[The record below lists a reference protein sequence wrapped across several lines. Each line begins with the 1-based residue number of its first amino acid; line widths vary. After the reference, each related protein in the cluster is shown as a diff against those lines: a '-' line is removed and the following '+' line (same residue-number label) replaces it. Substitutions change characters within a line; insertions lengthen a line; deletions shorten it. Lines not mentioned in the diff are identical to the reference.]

1 MSGTSPLEERIS
13 IYLFGRSRVGAAIPK
28 VVTVPQVGGQ
38 TYFCC
43 LSAGKTPAPPSTPH
57 GRCHKSCTGG
67 QTFFQSS
74 SSKVP
79 AARRRCRVRTPMP
92 LRGACG
98 LPVQAEHRLVG
109 RTVYTAHNK
118 CGGRQDTAA
127 GCGGKV
133 PLPGAHANA
142 PPGGVRATSTGKR
155 RLVSKAIYACG
166 KVRCRVRTPMPLH
179 AQGIGAVC
187 ITTYAAH
194 K

>member
-1 MSGTSPLEERIS
+1 MFVRRGTKRHLWKKEFRVIYSVAPGWER
-13 IYLFGRSRVGAAIPK
+13 LFRKSLLFRK
-28 VVTVPQVGGQ
+28 
-38 TYFCC
+38 
-43 LSAGKTPAPPSTPH
+43 SAGKHIFVVCPPGSTPAPPSTPH

-74 SSKVP
+74 SGKVP
-79 AARRRCRVRTPMP
+79 AARCRCRVRTPMP

-142 PPGGVRATSTGKR
+142 PPGGVRRLTFARQRSVSIATF
-155 RLVSKAIYACG
+155 
-166 KVRCRVRTPMPLH
+166 
-179 AQGIGAVC
+179 
-187 ITTYAAH
+187 AAH
-194 K
+194 NKRGQRRERM

>member
-43 LSAGKTPAPPSTPH
+43 LSAGKYSGTSLHTPRQMLQVLYRWTN
-57 GRCHKSCTGG
+57 
-67 QTFFQSS
+67 FFPKQQ
-74 SSKVP
+74 
-79 AARRRCRVRTPMP
+79 RQ
-92 LRGACG
+92 GA
-98 LPVQAEHRLVG
+98 
-109 RTVYTAHNK
+109 
-118 CGGRQDTAA
+118 AA

-142 PPGGVRATSTGKR
+142 PPGGRAGNQYRQAKVGQQSHLRVRQGPIPGAAAR
-155 RLVSKAIYACG
+155 C
-166 KVRCRVRTPMPLH
+166 RCRVRTPLSLH